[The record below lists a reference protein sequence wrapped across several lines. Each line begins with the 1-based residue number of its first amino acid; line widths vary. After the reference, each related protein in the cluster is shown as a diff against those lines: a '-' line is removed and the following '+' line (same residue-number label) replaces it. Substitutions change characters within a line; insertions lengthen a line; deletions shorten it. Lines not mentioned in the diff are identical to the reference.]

1 MGGGLVDA
9 KGDVAVRIE
18 LTQGRFAIVDAGDA
32 PALLAYSRQAS
43 KSDRMVDS
51 YETYYARRAERGPDG
66 KPRYVQMHR
75 QIMDAP
81 EGVEVDHRDG
91 DGLNNRRYNL
101 RVCTHAQN
109 GANQRI
115 PKNNRSGFKGVYRQK
130 DCDGW
135 CAKIRSTYLG
145 LYDSAE
151 EAARAYDT
159 AAVRTFGEF
168 ASLNFPDDF
177 RAVEPNN
184 NGLNR
189 RSTSGF
195 VGVNRAIIKGKLRWL
210 ARIYKDGKLIH
221 VGTFKTPEEAAAARE
236 ARLTSMATDG

>member
-1 MGGGLVDA
+1 MMDA
-9 KGDVAVRIE
+9 TGDGAVRIT
-18 LTQGRFAIVDAGDA
+18 LTQGKFAIVNAEDA
-32 PALLAYSRQAS
+32 PALLAYSWQAS
-43 KSDRMVDS
+43 KSDRTMTS
-51 YETYYARRAERGPDG
+51 YQTYYARRAERGSDG
-66 KPRYVQMHR
+66 KPHYVHMHR

-115 PKNNRSGFKGVYRQK
+115 PKNNTSGFKGVYRNK
-130 DCDGW
+130 DCLGW
-135 CAKIRSTYLG
+135 IAKIQKTYLG
-145 LYDSAE
+145 LYDSVE

-177 RAVEPNN
+177 RVVEPTFKELRPNN
-184 NGLNR
+184 
-189 RSTSGF
+189 TSGF
-195 VGVNRAIIKGKLRWL
+195 VGVVRVIIKGKIRWR
-210 ARIYKDGKLIH
+210 ANFRRDSKVVH
-221 VGTFKTPEEAAAARE
+221 VGTYGSPEEAAAARE
-236 ARLTSMATDG
+236 ARLTSMASDG

>member
-1 MGGGLVDA
+1 MDA
-9 KGDVAVRIE
+9 KGDGTVRIK
-18 LTQGRFAIVDAGDA
+18 LTRGKFAVVDAGDA
-32 PALLAYSRQAS
+32 PALLAYYWQAS

-66 KPRYVQMHR
+66 KQRYVQMHR

-115 PKNNRSGFKGVYRQK
+115 PKNNTSGFKGVYRQK
-130 DCDGW
+130 DCSGW
-135 CAKIRSTYLG
+135 LAQIRGTYLG

-177 RAVEPNN
+177 RVVEPALKDLRPNN
-184 NGLNR
+184 
-189 RSTSGF
+189 TSGF
-195 VGVNRAIIKGKLRWL
+195 VGVVRVIKKGKVRWY
-210 ARIYKDGKLIH
+210 ARIFEDGKTIH
-221 VGTFKTPEEAAAARE
+221 VGTFDTPEEAAAARS
-236 ARLTSMATDG
+236 ARLALMTADS

>member
-1 MGGGLVDA
+1 MGGELVDA
-9 KGDVAVRIE
+9 REDEAVRIE
-18 LTQGRFAIVDAGDA
+18 LTQGKFAIVDAEDA
-32 PALLAYSRQAS
+32 PALLAYSWQAS
-43 KSDRMVDS
+43 KSDKTMTS
-51 YETYYARRAERGPDG
+51 YQTYYARRAERGPDG

-81 EGVEVDHRDG
+81 EEMEVDHRDG

-115 PKNNRSGFKGVYRQK
+115 PKNNRSGFKGVYTQK
-130 DCDGW
+130 DCSGW
-135 CAKIRSTYLG
+135 IAKIQKTYLG
-145 LYDSAE
+145 LYLSAE

-177 RAVEPNN
+177 RAVEPNHKELRPSN
-184 NGLNR
+184 
-189 RSTSGF
+189 TSGF
-195 VGVNRAIIKGKLRWL
+195 LGVNRAIKKGKLRWL
-210 ARIYKDGKLIH
+210 ARIFKDGKLIH

-236 ARLTSMATDG
+236 ARLTSMASDG